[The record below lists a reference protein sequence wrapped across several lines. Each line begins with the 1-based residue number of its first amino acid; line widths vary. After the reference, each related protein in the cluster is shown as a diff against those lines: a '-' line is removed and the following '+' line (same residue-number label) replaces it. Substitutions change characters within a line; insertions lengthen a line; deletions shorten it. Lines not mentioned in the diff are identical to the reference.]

1 MKETTVK
8 SGDPDITN
16 TNASFVQVSSQN
28 IAFVI
33 HGNDVTGRE
42 NANENLTLILLW
54 CRDGQSLKK
63 KHV

>member
-42 NANENLTLILLW
+42 NANENLTLILL
-54 CRDGQSLKK
+54 
-63 KHV
+63 